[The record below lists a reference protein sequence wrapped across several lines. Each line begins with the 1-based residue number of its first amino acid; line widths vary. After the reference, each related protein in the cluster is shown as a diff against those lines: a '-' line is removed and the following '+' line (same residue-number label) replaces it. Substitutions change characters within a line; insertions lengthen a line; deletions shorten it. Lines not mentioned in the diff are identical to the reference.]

1 MKNLSLFLGLCLV
14 TFSSKAQVIN
24 GNMSGTNLNYVN
36 QSTTVNTPG
45 AGNGWGVFFGG
56 TEANQNLDI
65 VSTTD
70 TDAGSGQG
78 TVIKLTA
85 TGQNTDIANNARLVQ
100 RLSTLT
106 SNNSV
111 YRLTFK
117 AKATTA
123 NTTILAPSLRVSYNS
138 LPAVVLNGYDG
149 IGLPAHIP
157 ITLTQSW
164 AEYYVDYDLS
174 RHVAGSMTSSGTFST
189 GQTAP
194 TPAICFSLQCSA
206 TEATAG
212 IGVMI
217 DDVSFTSLST
227 TPIELISFNGKVDK
241 SGNLAL
247 LEWKTASNSMMKF
260 IEIEKSIDGI
270 LFSKI
275 ASVDPRDDKTYTY
288 TDENFRA
295 QNAYYRLNQTDIDG
309 TSSYS
314 PVIYLKHDN
323 ADNLSIFPN
332 PASDKIIVSHPN
344 STAYSTLKIIASTG
358 QNVYQSKINALNSQT
373 TIDIQNL
380 SSGIYLVVLES
391 GKDKQYLKFIK

>member
-1 MKNLSLFLGLCLV
+1 MKKLTFILTFCLGVFSL
-14 TFSSKAQVIN
+14 KAQTNLVLN
-24 GNMSGTNLNYVN
+24 GDMTGTSLNYVN
-36 QSTTVNTPG
+36 VSQNYATPAPG
-45 AGNGWGVFFGG
+45 TGWAGYYGS
-56 TEANQNLDI
+56 ARPLDI
-65 VSTTD
+65 VSVKD
-70 TDAGSGQG
+70 G
-78 TVIKLTA
+78 TNDIIKLTA
-85 TGQNTDIANNARLVQ
+85 TAANTDITNNPRLVQ
-100 RLSTLT
+100 RLTSLT
-106 SNNSV
+106 PGN

-117 AKATTA
+117 VKTINS
-123 NTTILAPSLRVSYNS
+123 NTTKIRPTIRSTGSSTPGYLLKDYTTGFPCFKDFTVSTEWTEYSVDFDLTTTSSSLHTY
-138 LPAVVLNGYDG
+138 
-149 IGLPAHIP
+149 
-157 ITLTQSW
+157 
-164 AEYYVDYDLS
+164 
-174 RHVAGSMTSSGTFST
+174 AGSTIISGITDD
-189 GQTAP
+189 QTP
-194 TPAICFSLQCSA
+194 VICFSLQNTT
-206 TEATAG
+206 TEITNAGAAG
-212 IGVMI
+212 IGIMI

-288 TDENFRA
+288 TDENFSG

-314 PVIYLKHDN
+314 RVIYLKHDS
-323 ADNLSIFPN
+323 ADNLSVFPN